1 MLFSQTVE
9 YALRAAV
16 YLATKMDEPQVTG
29 DIADKTRVP
38 AGYLSKVLQ
47 SMGRGGLV
55 HAQRG
60 VGGGWGLARS
70 PEQITILDVVN
81 AVDPIKR
88 IMTCPL
94 GLSAHGTRLCP
105 LHRKLDDAIGQIEEA
120 FRSSTLADILNTPT
134 TSRPLCNVTV
144 QGTVAG

>member
-16 YLATKMDEPQVTG
+16 CLAACVDEPQVTG
-29 DIADKTRVP
+29 AIADKTRVP

-47 SMGRGGLV
+47 SLGRAGLV

-60 VGGGWGLARS
+60 VGGGWILARS
-70 PEQITILDVVN
+70 PREITILDVVN

-88 IMTCPL
+88 ITTCPL
-94 GLSAHGTRLCP
+94 GLEAHGKHLCP
-105 LHRKLDDAIGQIEEA
+105 LHRKLDDAMGQIEDV
-120 FRSSTLADILNTPT
+120 FGSTTLHDVLSTPS
-134 TSRPLCNVTV
+134 TSRPLCNVSV
-144 QGTVAG
+144 RGALLP